1 MFTLFLKYDIIK
13 NINLQKERTRFMTKV
28 VMTAPVMHMQPAAV
42 QGGRG
47 VVRRGLKNTTFNRRN
62 RLIYNLAGLG

>member
-1 MFTLFLKYDIIK
+1 
-13 NINLQKERTRFMTKV
+13 MTKV